1 MFIAVTERTLEI
13 GLMIALG
20 TSPAAVVQMVHYE
33 TIVLLLLASL
43 VGYGA
48 GIALVLYFGQAGID
62 FSGFFQGYS
71 SIPGLTGIVYPE
83 LLRSTI
89 VPPVSLDDSYQSKS
103 YQIA

>member
-48 GIALVLYFGQAGID
+48 GIALVLYFG
-62 FSGFFQGYS
+62 
-71 SIPGLTGIVYPE
+71 
-83 LLRSTI
+83 
-89 VPPVSLDDSYQSKS
+89 
-103 YQIA
+103 